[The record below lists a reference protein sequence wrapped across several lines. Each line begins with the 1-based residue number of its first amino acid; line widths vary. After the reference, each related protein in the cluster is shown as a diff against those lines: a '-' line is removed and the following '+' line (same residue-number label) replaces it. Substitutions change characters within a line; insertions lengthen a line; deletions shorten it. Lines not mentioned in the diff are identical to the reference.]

1 MAELVLTDAKVQVNA
16 VNLSTRV
23 KEIRLRLEAPAVGP
37 SAAMGVTWEEFLA
50 GVKRWSGSI
59 TFEQDYAG
67 GNVDATIFSLVGA
80 AAVAFTGKPTSGATA
95 ATNPEYQGNILVTGY
110 DPLSGRYGE
119 QLMTTVDFQGTGTL
133 TRAVA

>member
-1 MAELVLTDAKVQVNA
+1 MEIVLTNAKITVNA

-23 KEIRLRLEAPAVGP
+23 KEIRLQLEASPVGP

-59 TFEQDYAG
+59 VFEQDYAAA
-67 GNVDATIFSLVGA
+67 NVDVTIFSLVGA
-80 AAVAFTGKPTSGATA
+80 AAVAFTGKAIAEANSPTS
-95 ATNPEYQGNILVTGY
+95 PEFQGNILVTRY
-110 DPLSGRYGE
+110 NPLDGRYGE
-119 QLMTTVDFQGTGTL
+119 QLMTTAEFQGTGTL